1 MKWWGWGD
9 EDVAFTADDKPELG
23 PFLQR
28 HLEIDVVP
36 PGRLPDVVIRPG
48 GEDAVAAV
56 PWKRI

>member
-1 MKWWGWGD
+1 MGMGPRRRR
-9 EDVAFTADDKPELG
+9 VQSRDKPDLG